1 MRNRGYQ
8 LLGMAVWNTLRWT
21 VLKLLL
27 RRKLGDTTVL
37 TRLKFGAGAAVV
49 IAVFAFVLS
58 RKEGEEE

>member
-1 MRNRGYQ
+1 M
-8 LLGMAVWNTLRWT
+8 GMAVWNTLRWT

-27 RRKLGDTTVL
+27 RRKLGDTSVL